1 VNPASLATTY
11 ARIAAEGRHAI
22 LDGRTT
28 VEPPPV
34 DGTPRWGLSVVL
46 RPRPWTRSL
55 CATATTLR
63 DTLGAPHWL
72 YGPSTMH
79 VTLRSIESHRFAIG
93 PDDPL
98 VARYRDVVRDVLA
111 DVPSPTLELRGLL
124 PSAGGVLVAGYPT
137 IDLQPVR
144 HALFDA
150 FSVLDVPMT
159 GPETSRAT
167 LRDTFHASFVL
178 FGGPVA
184 DRERFVELLDAYR
197 DTSFGT
203 YLCLSVSLVAYR
215 RDAYGVSL
223 IECGDVPF
231 GVGQLG
237 RAAA

>member
-1 VNPASLATTY
+1 VTQAPLAAKY
-11 ARIAAEGRHAI
+11 ARIADAGRRAI
-22 LDGRTT
+22 LEGRTT

-46 RPRPWTRSL
+46 RPKPWTRAL
-55 CATATTLR
+55 CATATALR
-63 DTLGAPHWL
+63 DTLGTPHWL

-98 VARYRDVVRDVLA
+98 VARYRAVARDVLA
-111 DVPSPTLELRGLL
+111 NVPSPVLELRGLL

-137 IDLQPVR
+137 FDLQPVR

-150 FSVLDVPMT
+150 FSLLDVPMT
-159 GPETSRAT
+159 GPETTRAT
-167 LRDTFHASFVL
+167 LRDTFHASFAL
-178 FGGPVA
+178 FGGPIV
-184 DRERFVELLDAYR
+184 DRDRLVDLLDAHR
-197 DTSFGT
+197 DISFGV
-203 YLCLSVSLVAYR
+203 YACLSVSLVAYR

-231 GVGQLG
+231 GAGQLG
-237 RAAA
+237 RAA